1 MQVHLIK
8 TFFAF
13 FMLKHFGS
21 LTVAVSKNS
30 SVLNNS
36 VRAVATMSEKFK
48 LPEKYKGS
56 EYTVW
61 AEFIDLALKYKPL
74 NLGQGFPDFA
84 APDHVTKNL
93 AEVARSDEP
102 LLQQYTRG
110 YGHLRLVNA
119 LSKIYSPLIGR
130 EIDPKTE
137 FITTAGAY
145 EALYSAILG
154 HVGPGDEV
162 ILVEPYFDCY
172 EPMVTAAGG
181 KSVFVPL
188 RPTKTNGTILSSD
201 WVLDEG
207 ELEAAFNKN
216 TKIFLL
222 NTPHNPIGKVFTQQE
237 LEAIAKLCKKWN
249 VLVLSDEVYEWMVYE
264 PYKHIRIATLP
275 DMWERTITIGS
286 AGKTFSVTGWKTGWA
301 YGPAHLIHNLQ
312 VVHQNNLNSI
322 NTPTQEAIARSL
334 EEELA
339 RFNSTDC
346 YLVSLARELKVKRDY
361 MAKFFTEIGMVPT
374 IPEGGYFMMVDWTPL
389 ADKVGLDQEP
399 DKYRDYKY
407 AKWMSKNNKLQGI
420 PPSAFYSP
428 EHKNLGENYIRYCF
442 IKKDETLKKAEQIL
456 KTWAGCKE

>member
-1 MQVHLIK
+1 MQVALRNIV
-8 TFFAF
+8 FLFL
-13 FMLKHFGS
+13 MLKQ
-21 LTVAVSKNS
+21 LTLLTAALSKNS
-30 SVLNNS
+30 SLLNS
-36 VRAVATMSEKFK
+36 SRAMSTMTDKFK
-48 LPEKYKGS
+48 LPQKYKGS

-84 APDHVTKNL
+84 APAHVTKNL
-93 AEVARSDEP
+93 AEVAQSDEP

-110 YGHLRLVNA
+110 YGHLRLVNV

-154 HVGPGDEV
+154 HTNFGDEV
-162 ILVEPYFDCY
+162 ILIEPFFDCY

-188 RPTKTNGTILSSD
+188 RPTKTNGTIMSSD
-201 WVLDEG
+201 WKLDPV
-207 ELEAAFNKN
+207 ELEKAFNEK

-222 NTPHNPIGKVFTQQE
+222 NTPHNPVGKVFSKDE
-237 LEAIAKLCKKWN
+237 LEMIAGLCKKWN
-249 VLVLSDEVYEWMVYE
+249 VLVISDEVYEWMVYE
-264 PYKHIRIATLP
+264 PFKHIRIATLP

-334 EEELA
+334 EEEVA
-339 RFNSTDC
+339 RRDSPDC
-346 YLVSLARELKVKRDY
+346 YLVSLARELRGKRDF
-361 MAKFFTEIGMVPT
+361 MAKFMTEIGMVPT

-389 ADKVGLDQEP
+389 ASKVGLAEES

-420 PPSAFYSP
+420 PPSAFYSE
-428 EHKNLGENYIRYCF
+428 EHKHLGENHIRYCF
-442 IKKDETLKKAEQIL
+442 IKKDETLQKASDIL
-456 KTWAGCKE
+456 KTWASSK